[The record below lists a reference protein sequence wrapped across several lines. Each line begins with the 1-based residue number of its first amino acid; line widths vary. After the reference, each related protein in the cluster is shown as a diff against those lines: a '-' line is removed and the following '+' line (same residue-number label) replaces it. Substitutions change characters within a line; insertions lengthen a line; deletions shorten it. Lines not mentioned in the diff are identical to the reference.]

1 MDDINQKILAE
12 LCAIHDELK
21 RIRDN
26 MLDKDMFLTPEE
38 EKYFAG
44 IYALD
49 EPAGES
55 GRNVAL

>member
-38 EKYFAG
+38 EEYFNR

-49 EPAGES
+49 ECIEEK